1 MSHYKCKYWRRR
13 WRRLW
18 VEMQRERER
27 DDKTYGSEKKNCT
40 NDTDTHRENKG
51 EQRKEEKEKIEN
63 DREKES

>member
-1 MSHYKCKYWRRR
+1 
-13 WRRLW
+13 
-18 VEMQRERER
+18 MQRERER